1 MKCLRLLGAISAA
14 ALALSSCDNFT
25 DNYPVVFAHRGCWLG
40 DIQTPGKVT
49 EYYVPENSIDG
60 IRMAARMGYPT
71 IEMDVRWTL
80 DSVLVCMHDGTIN
93 RTMRN
98 AADQSPIDGSVAVSD
113 ATFEELRTKYALAS
127 TDPEMRRPIP
137 TLEELLKECDSCR
150 IKPIMHC
157 NIYEGYEV
165 AVPIL
170 GDRFIAFS
178 SDFEVCR
185 RTRAITDNLI
195 LLDAGG
201 ELKKRG
207 LDATPAN
214 VIALLD
220 EIGGDTGTSSMGM
233 GITAPGMIEA
243 LHAEGHPVQSSI
255 YPTPNEACAV
265 RNGADILL
273 SDFCWRPAK
282 GMKPAKSATL
292 HGNGGNGVATASFD
306 ECELGALTV
315 TVKGKGSCT
324 VTVEEHAATGALETR
339 TYEFGTDGSQEKVTE
354 RLSFRFWRTAPTIRL
369 YPAEGSDIR
378 LKAELYEL

>member
-1 MKCLRLLGAISAA
+1 MKSIRLAAVMAA
-14 ALALSSCDNFT
+14 AIALASCDSFT

-71 IEMDVRWTL
+71 IELDVRWTL

-98 AADQSPIDGSVAVSD
+98 ATDQSPIDVPVAVRD
-113 ATFEELRTKYALAS
+113 KTFEELRTRYTLAS
-127 TDPEMRRPIP
+127 VNPEMRRPIP
-137 TLEELLKECDSCR
+137 TLEELLKECDRSG

-157 NIYEGYEV
+157 DIFEGYEV

-178 SDFEVCR
+178 SNFNVCR
-185 RTRAITDNLI
+185 RTRAISDNLI
-195 LLDAGG
+195 LFDAGG
-201 ELKKRG
+201 ELKNRG
-207 LDATPAN
+207 LEATPAN

-220 EIGGDTGTSSMGM
+220 EIGGYTGTSSMGM
-233 GITAPGMIEA
+233 GITAPDMVEA
-243 LHAEGHPVQSSI
+243 LHAAGHPVQSSI
-255 YPTPNEACAV
+255 YPTPNEAYAV

-282 GMKPAKSATL
+282 GMKPAESATV
-292 HGNGGNGVATASFD
+292 HAKGGSDGTASFD

-324 VTVEEHAATGALETR
+324 VIVEEHAATGVIETR
-339 TYEFGTDGSQEKVTE
+339 TYEFGEAGSQNDVTE
-354 RLSFRFWRTAPTIRL
+354 RLSFRFWKTAPSVNIT
-369 YPAEGSDIR
+369 ASDGSSFK
-378 LKAELYEL
+378 LKADLYQL